1 MVYNTRYDKK
11 GENIAMSKVRTRFA
25 PSPTGRMHVGNLRT
39 ALYAY
44 LITKHEGG
52 DFILR
57 IEDTDQ
63 ERYVEGAVDIIY
75 RTLAETGLIHD
86 EGPDKDGGCGPYVQ
100 SERQAKG
107 IYLEYAKKLI
117 EKGEAYYCF
126 CDKERLESLKTTVAG
141 KEISIYDKHCLH
153 LSKEEVEEKL
163 ASGIPYVIRQNNPT
177 EGTTTFEDEI
187 YGDITVDNAELDD
200 MILIKSDGY
209 PTYNFANVVDDH
221 LMGITHVVRG
231 NEYLSSSPKYNRLYE
246 AFGWDVPVY
255 IHCPLIT
262 DENHQK
268 LSKRCGHSSFE
279 DLVEQGFLTEAIVNF
294 VALLGWSPA
303 DNQEIMSLDELVAK
317 FDYHHMSKSPAVFD
331 YTKLKWMNG
340 EYIKKMDFDA
350 FYEKALPYI
359 KEVIT
364 KDYDLKKI
372 AKMVQTRIEIFPDI
386 RDHIDFFEEL
396 PEYDVAMY
404 THKKMKTNAETSLEV
419 LTEILP
425 ILEKQDDY
433 SNDALYATLL
443 KYVEEK
449 GCKNGY
455 VMWPIRTAV
464 SGKQMTPG
472 GATEL
477 MEVLGKEESLNRIR
491 KGIELLKAAQA

>member
-1 MVYNTRYDKK
+1 MKKIRTRY
-11 GENIAMSKVRTRFA
+11 A

-44 LITKHEGG
+44 LIAKHEGG

-75 RTLAETGLIHD
+75 RTLEKTGLVHD
-86 EGPDKDGGCGPYVQ
+86 EGPDKDGGVGPYVQ
-100 SERQAKG
+100 SERQKQG
-107 IYLEYAKKLI
+107 IYLKYAKELI
-117 EKGEAYYCF
+117 DKGEAYYCF
-126 CDKERLESLKTTVAG
+126 CGKERLASLTQTVAG
-141 KEISIYDKHCLH
+141 KEINVYDKHCLH
-153 LSKEEVEEKL
+153 LSKEEIEANL
-163 ASGIPYVIRQNNPT
+163 AAGKPYVIRQNNPT
-177 EGTTTFEDEI
+177 EGSTTFHDDI

-246 AFGWDVPVY
+246 AFGWEIPEYV
-255 IHCPLIT
+255 HCPLIT

-268 LSKRCGHSSFE
+268 LSKRCGHSSYE
-279 DLVEQGFLTEAIVNF
+279 DLIDQGFLSDAVVNF
-294 VALLGWSPA
+294 VALLGWSPE
-303 DNQEIMSLDELVAK
+303 DNNEIFTLDELIKK
-317 FDYHHMSKSPAVFD
+317 FDYHHLSKSPAVFD

-340 EYIKKMDFDA
+340 EYMKAMDFDK
-350 FYEKALPYI
+350 FYEMAEPYL

-364 KDYDLKKI
+364 KDLDLKKI
-372 AKMVQTRIEIFPDI
+372 AAMVKTRIEIFPDI
-386 RDHIDFFEEL
+386 KEHIDFFEKL
-396 PEYDVAMY
+396 PEYDVEMY
-404 THKKMKTNAETSLEV
+404 THKKMKTNTETSLEV
-419 LTEILP
+419 LTELLP
-425 ILEKQDDY
+425 ILEAQEDY
-433 SNDALYATLL
+433 SNDALYQRLSA
-443 KYVEEK
+443 YVEEK

-455 VMWPIRTAV
+455 VMWPVRTAV

-477 MEVLGKEESLNRIR
+477 MEVLGKDESLARIR
-491 KGIELLKAAQA
+491 KGIEKLQNAIL

>member
-1 MVYNTRYDKK
+1 MKKIRTRY
-11 GENIAMSKVRTRFA
+11 A

-44 LITKHEGG
+44 LIAKHDGG

-75 RTLAETGLIHD
+75 RTLEKTGLVHD
-86 EGPDKDGGCGPYVQ
+86 EGPDKDGGVGPYVQ
-100 SERQAKG
+100 SERQKQG
-107 IYLEYAKKLI
+107 IYLKYAKELI
-117 EKGEAYYCF
+117 DKGEAYYCF
-126 CDKERLESLKTTVAG
+126 CDKERLASLTQTVAG
-141 KEISIYDKHCLH
+141 KEINVYDKHCLH
-153 LSKEEVEEKL
+153 LSKEEIEANL
-163 ASGIPYVIRQNNPT
+163 AEGKPYVIRQNNPT
-177 EGTTTFEDEI
+177 EGSTTFHDDI

-246 AFGWDVPVY
+246 AFGWEIPEYV
-255 IHCPLIT
+255 HCPLIT

-268 LSKRCGHSSFE
+268 LSKRCGHSSYE
-279 DLVEQGFLTEAIVNF
+279 DLIDQGFLSDAVVNF
-294 VALLGWSPA
+294 VALLGWSPE
-303 DNQEIMSLDELVAK
+303 DNNEIFTLDELIKK
-317 FDYHHMSKSPAVFD
+317 FDYHHLSKSPAVFD

-340 EYIKKMDFDA
+340 EYMKAMDFDK
-350 FYEKALPYI
+350 FYEMAEPYL

-364 KDYDLKKI
+364 KDLDLKKI
-372 AKMVQTRIEIFPDI
+372 AAMVKTRIEIFPDI
-386 RDHIDFFEEL
+386 KEHIDFFEEL
-396 PEYDVAMY
+396 PEYDVEMY
-404 THKKMKTNAETSLEV
+404 THKKMKTNTETSLEV
-419 LTEILP
+419 LTELLP
-425 ILEKQDDY
+425 ILEAQEDY
-433 SNDALYATLL
+433 SNDALYQRLSA
-443 KYVEEK
+443 YVEEK

-455 VMWPIRTAV
+455 VMWPVRTAV

-477 MEVLGKEESLNRIR
+477 MEVLGKEESLARIR
-491 KGIELLKAAQA
+491 KGIEKLQNAIL